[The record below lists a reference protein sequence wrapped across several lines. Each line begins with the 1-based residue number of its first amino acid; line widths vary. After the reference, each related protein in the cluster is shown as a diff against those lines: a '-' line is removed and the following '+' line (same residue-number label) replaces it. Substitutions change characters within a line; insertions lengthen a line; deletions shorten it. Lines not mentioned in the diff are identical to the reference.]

1 LYQARCDFYHGDHVR
16 NNLLYVH
23 GKEPKRLLDFCIIFV
38 YAAVLRNVIQDW
50 IPVCGLRKI
59 PKMIRSSSGHNAK
72 ADKIA
77 DDDLSRLLEES
88 MLSVI
93 SRQSHDEMLTSSRKL
108 RKVGE

>member
-1 LYQARCDFYHGDHVR
+1 
-16 NNLLYVH
+16 
-23 GKEPKRLLDFCIIFV
+23 
-38 YAAVLRNVIQDW
+38 
-50 IPVCGLRKI
+50 
-59 PKMIRSSSGHNAK
+59 MIRSSSGQKAK

-77 DDDLSRLLEES
+77 DDELSRLLEES